1 MKRTTRIV
9 AVALALAVLLGMAY
23 VMLRRPKQAVTAT
36 PSPAPPEATSLPT
49 PEITATPRTVEL
61 SVTLAPTPAPTEAP
75 TPVPTPVP
83 TDTPEPTAT
92 PTPSPTPAPT
102 ATPVPEAA
110 FAEEFQLIT
119 PGRKTSVIIQNAS
132 LPAGTA
138 AEIRLSDGTVV
149 GSGKLKAGKSEIMVT
164 LPEGAPV
171 RSTLFLFAPDRDYP
185 IHTKDVAVLD
195 NSYEPTVG
203 NYERQDQMVALTFDC
218 AYGEQNTDWLLDT
231 LRSYGIHVT
240 FFMTG
245 NWAGN
250 HGPWIEKMLADGHEI
265 GNHTQNHLRLS
276 EQTPKVIIREVTQVS
291 QTLWNNHRYVTHLLR
306 PPYGGRNAKV
316 NSVIR
321 YLGYEVI
328 MWGQTGKDATAG
340 WTGDAIR
347 KLLIKET
354 QPGDIILLHNGA
366 NTMRVYL
373 KPVIEEF
380 LSRGWTFGTVSELM
394 GWDWSNTPLPDGV
407 E

>member
-1 MKRTTRIV
+1 MNRRGIL
-9 AVALALAVLLGMAY
+9 AALMILSLLVLACAKPQQQAEALE
-23 VMLRRPKQAVTAT
+23 PTAAPT
-36 PSPAPPEATSLPT
+36 AEPTEAPA
-49 PEITATPRTVEL
+49 
-61 SVTLAPTPAPTEAP
+61 TPAPTAAEPVSLTVPPTAEPTPEP
-75 TPVPTPVP
+75 TPVPTQEPTPSPVP
-83 TDTPEPTAT
+83 TDT
-92 PTPSPTPAPT
+92 PTPSPTPTPT
-102 ATPVPEAA
+102 ATPEPQAA
-110 FAEEFQLIT
+110 FTEEFVLLE
-119 PGRKTSVIIQNAS
+119 PGKKGTVTLNNSS
-132 LPAGTA
+132 LAAGTA
-138 AEIRLSDGTVV
+138 VEIRLTDGTVV
-149 GSGKLKAGKSEIMVT
+149 GSGKLRAGKNDLGVT
-164 LPEGAPV
+164 LPEGSPV
-171 RSTLFLFAPDRDYP
+171 RTTLLLYTAGQEYP
-185 IHTKDVAVLD
+185 VHTKDVAVMD
-195 NSYEPTVG
+195 KSYEPTLG
-203 NYERQDQMVALTFDC
+203 NYDREDKMVALTFDC

-245 NWAGN
+245 NWVGN

-276 EQTPKVIIREVTQVS
+276 DQTPKTIIREVTQVS
-291 QTLWNNHRYVTHLLR
+291 QALWNNHHYVTHLLR

-366 NTMRVYL
+366 NTMHVYL
-373 KPVIEEF
+373 KPIIEE
-380 LSRGWTFGTVSELM
+380 LQKRGWTFGTVSELM
-394 GWDWSNTPLPDGV
+394 GWDWSDVPPPLDVV

>member
-9 AVALALAVLLGMAY
+9 AVLLALT
-23 VMLRRPKQAVTAT
+23 MLMGIACAKPAPQAAESAT
-36 PSPAPPEATSLPT
+36 PPATAEPAT
-49 PEITATPRTVEL
+49 PEPTGTPQTVEL
-61 SVTLAPTPAPTEAP
+61 TITAAPTPAPTEAP

-83 TDTPEPTAT
+83 TDTPVPTAT

-110 FAEEFQLIT
+110 FTEEFQLIT
-119 PGRKTSVIIQNAS
+119 PGRKTSVAVNNSA

-138 AEIRLSDGTVV
+138 AEIRLSDGTVI

-164 LPEGAPV
+164 VPEGTAV
-171 RSTLFLFAPDRDYP
+171 RSTLYLYAGGADYP
-185 IHTKDVAVLD
+185 IHAKDVAVLD
-195 NSYEPTVG
+195 NSYEPTIG
-203 NYERQDQMVALTFDC
+203 NFEREDKMVALTFDC

-245 NWAGN
+245 NWVGN

-276 EQTPKVIIREVTQVS
+276 DQTPKTIIREVTQVS
-291 QTLWNNHRYVTHLLR
+291 QALWNNHHYVTHLLR

-316 NSVIR
+316 NSIIR

-366 NTMRVYL
+366 NTMHVYL

-394 GWDWSNTPLPDGV
+394 GWDWTDVPLPDGV
-407 E
+407 GD

>member
-1 MKRTTRIV
+1 MRRTTRI
-9 AVALALAVLLGMAY
+9 AAIFLGLAVLLGMACAK
-23 VMLRRPKQAVTAT
+23 PAPQAAESTPPPATAT
-36 PSPAPPEATSLPT
+36 AQPSTPAPTD
-49 PEITATPRTVEL
+49 TPRTVEL
-61 SVTLAPTPAPTEAP
+61 TVPPTPAPTDTP
-75 TPVPTPVP
+75 TPIPTPVP
-83 TDTPEPTAT
+83 TDTPVPTPT

-110 FAEEFQLIT
+110 FTEEFQLIT
-119 PGRKTSVIIQNAS
+119 PGRKTSVAVNNSA

-138 AEIRLSDGTVV
+138 AEIRLSDGTVI
-149 GSGKLKAGKSEIMVT
+149 GSGKLKAGKSEIVVT
-164 LPEGAPV
+164 VPEGAPV
-171 RSTLFLFAPDRDYP
+171 RTALYLYASGREYP
-185 IHTKDVAVLD
+185 IHVKDVAILD
-195 NSYEPTVG
+195 NKYEPTIG
-203 NYERQDQMVALTFDC
+203 NFQREDKMVALTFDC

-245 NWAGN
+245 NWVGN

-276 EQTPKVIIREVTQVS
+276 DQTPKTIIREITQVS
-291 QTLWNNHRYVTHLLR
+291 QALWNNHHYVTHLLR

-366 NTMRVYL
+366 NTMHVYL

-394 GWDWSNTPLPDGV
+394 GWDWTDAPLPEGV
-407 E
+407 GD